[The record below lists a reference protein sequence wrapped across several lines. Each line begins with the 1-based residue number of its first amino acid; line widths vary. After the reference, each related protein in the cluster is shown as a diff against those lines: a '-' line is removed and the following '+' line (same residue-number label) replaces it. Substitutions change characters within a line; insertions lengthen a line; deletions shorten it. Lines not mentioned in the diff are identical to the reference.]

1 MSSTILAAAADTFSA
16 GHIALTGAITG
27 VLALIAA
34 AWRLPR
40 RAWPDTMAIGVL
52 AGVSVF
58 LWRISANMPQLNS
71 DGLPGFSAND
81 WLAPV
86 LTYVFLTLYA
96 DLRSLSNQPRF
107 RHIRALA
114 VVASLAVNVI
124 TI

>member
-1 MSSTILAAAADTFSA
+1 MNGATLVTAETFSA
-16 GHIALTGAITG
+16 GHIALTAVISGI
-27 VLALIAA
+27 LALAAA

-40 RAWPDTMAIGVL
+40 QAWPEMIAVGVL
-52 AGVSVF
+52 TAGSVF

-86 LTYVFLTLYA
+86 LTFLFLTAYT
-96 DLRSLSNQPRF
+96 DLRPPADPHRYRQT
-107 RHIRALA
+107 RALA
-114 VVASLAVNVI
+114 VVAGLVINVI